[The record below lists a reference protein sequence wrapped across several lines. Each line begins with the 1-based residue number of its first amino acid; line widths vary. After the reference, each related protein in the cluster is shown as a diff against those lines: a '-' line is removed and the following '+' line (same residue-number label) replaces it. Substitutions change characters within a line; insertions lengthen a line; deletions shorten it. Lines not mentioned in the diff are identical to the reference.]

1 MKIVASVKRL
11 HLNVQLYV
19 SVKKS
24 AHIIEFRRS
33 KQKSVENISHLILA
47 TICVFEALVLK

>member
-1 MKIVASVKRL
+1 MKIVVSVKRL

-33 KQKSVENISHLILA
+33 KQKSVENISHLIG
-47 TICVFEALVLK
+47 TIIYVFEAVVLN

>member
-1 MKIVASVKRL
+1 MKIVVSVKRL

-24 AHIIEFRRS
+24 AHRIEFRGS
-33 KQKSVENISHLILA
+33 KQKSVENISHHIG
-47 TICVFEALVLK
+47 TIIYVFEPLVLN